1 MGRSRNL
8 NHYIIVFD
16 IGNPKLYR
24 YFKKMIKKYGVPFQH
39 SVFEIFVN
47 THELSDLT
55 KQIEIF
61 YKKHFRTES
70 REKRLFRI
78 AVIPQNVDYLNN
90 STLFGC
96 SFFNPDEDLII

>member
-1 MGRSRNL
+1 MGRCQKL

-24 YFKKMIKKYGVPFQH
+24 YFKKMIKKYGVSFQH
-39 SVFEIFVN
+39 SVFEIFADKR
-47 THELSDLT
+47 ELFELT
-55 KQIEIF
+55 RQIEDF
-61 YKKHFRTES
+61 YKKYFRTES
-70 REKRLFRI
+70 RENRLFRI

-96 SFFNPDEDLII
+96 SFFNPEEDLII